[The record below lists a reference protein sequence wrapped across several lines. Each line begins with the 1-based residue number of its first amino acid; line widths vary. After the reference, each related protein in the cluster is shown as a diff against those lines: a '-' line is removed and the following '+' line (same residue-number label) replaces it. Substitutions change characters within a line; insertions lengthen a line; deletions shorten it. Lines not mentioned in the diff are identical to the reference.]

1 MDYFLK
7 GFIVGLTVT
16 LMTVCSPTV
25 AQELLD
31 DTDDTLHKPVQCYE
45 AQSVVDLA
53 EENGLEVFWQG
64 ANLKDDFP
72 DNTIVIMIEPDT
84 NGWIVFEMNMEVA
97 CVLGY
102 GQSFWLFNQL
112 YPYFEPLQ
120 ETE

>member
-1 MDYFLK
+1 MVKVFLL
-7 GFIVGLTVT
+7 GIILAFCNI
-16 LMTVCSPTV
+16 SR

-31 DTDDTLHKPVQCYE
+31 DTDDILHKPVECYE

-72 DNTIVIMIEPDT
+72 DNTIVIMIESAT

-102 GQSFWLFNQL
+102 GQSFWLFDQL
-112 YPYFEPLQ
+112 YQYYGPLQ
-120 ETE
+120 DTE